1 MKDTCDLC
9 DDARSRNEELWE
21 SENVIDSTQRTRS
34 IWDANYQRVYLS
46 IIVSNNKHSNNNEQS
61 ILCDV
66 LNKYEFLF
74 DGNLG
79 N

>member
-1 MKDTCDLC
+1 MKDPSKLC
-9 DDARSRNEELWE
+9 DDTNLRNEEFWE
-21 SENVIDSTQRTRS
+21 SEHVIDSTQRTCS
-34 IWDANYQRVYLS
+34 ILDANYQRVYLS